1 MPFVVSRVHVD
12 AAFYYSV
19 QHILTQKEKKAFV
32 HLFTSAF
39 FAFAP
44 IILHNKRKFKG
55 VGKMVA
61 MVFTNYPVKD
71 VQASTEFYEKL
82 GFKKNEEF
90 SNEQTSSM
98 VWDDTFWI
106 MLLEYDFY
114 NLFLK
119 NKKIADTQRESG
131 TLTAFSV
138 ESPDVVKK
146 IAEAAKTNGG
156 DYFSVDMNVPE
167 DQMFSLEVTDIDG
180 NQFEPVWMDMP

>member
-1 MPFVVSRVHVD
+1 M
-12 AAFYYSV
+12 
-19 QHILTQKEKKAFV
+19 
-32 HLFTSAF
+32 
-39 FAFAP
+39 
-44 IILHNKRKFKG
+44 HNRRKFKG
-55 VGKMVA
+55 VNEMAA

-82 GFKKNEEF
+82 GFKKNVEF

-98 VWDDTFWI
+98 MWDDTFWI

-119 NKKIADTQRESG
+119 NKRIADTEKESS

-146 IAEAAKTNGG
+146 IAEAAKANGG
-156 DYFSVDMNVPE
+156 DYFSVDMNMPE
-167 DQMFSLEVTDIDG
+167 DQMFSLEVTDLDG
-180 NQFEPVWMDMP
+180 NQFEPVWMNMP